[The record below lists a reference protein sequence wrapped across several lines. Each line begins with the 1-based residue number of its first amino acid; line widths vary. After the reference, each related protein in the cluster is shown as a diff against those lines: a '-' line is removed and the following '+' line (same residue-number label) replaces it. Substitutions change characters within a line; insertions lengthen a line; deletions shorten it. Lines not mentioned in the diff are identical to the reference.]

1 MIHAVEFHSFCN
13 AKQRCTNTKH
23 PRYNDWGGRGIQF
36 KFKNFKEFFSC
47 LGEKPIGYV
56 LDRVD
61 NEGHYE
67 PNNVRWIPA
76 SQSNLN
82 QRQRKDNTS
91 GIKNISKDS
100 YNNWSFKYKNKR
112 YFYGESFGDALAC
125 KLLFM
130 ETLT

>member
-1 MIHAVEFHSFCN
+1 MIHAIEFHSFCN

-36 KFKNFKEFFSC
+36 KFKN
-47 LGEKPIGYV
+47 
-56 LDRVD
+56 
-61 NEGHYE
+61 
-67 PNNVRWIPA
+67 
-76 SQSNLN
+76 
-82 QRQRKDNTS
+82 
-91 GIKNISKDS
+91 
-100 YNNWSFKYKNKR
+100 KR